1 MEKLITLFLFGI
13 SFSETTE
20 FMVSFLGLDAAK
32 VEITEKDTIFNGYE
46 AKSITFKTE
55 TVSASKTFFPV
66 DNTYHTIIKND
77 FSRILYFQKS
87 TSQPWLKNNLK
98 TSVVDNK
105 IFYENSSIEIPTNYL
120 NIFSLLE
127 LVNHITITEL
137 LDKQFYLDR
146 EGRRYTALFKKGENL
161 DELLLDLNV
170 LDEDVNSVIEETD
183 IFTWAVFREGAK
195 RILRIKNGKLVY
207 CEFSLGFVTMKAE
220 IVEK

>member
-20 FMVSFLGLDAAK
+20 FMVSFMGLDAAK
-32 VEITEKDTIFNGYE
+32 VSITVEEANYDGID
-46 AKSITFKTE
+46 AKSIIYE
-55 TVSASKTFFPV
+55 TQTISGAKSIFPV
-66 DNTYHTIIKND
+66 DNYYKTIVSND
-77 FSRILYFQKS
+77 FNKILYFEKL
-87 TSQPWLKNNLK
+87 TSQPWLENNLK

-105 IFYENSSIEIPTNYL
+105 IFYENSSIEIPTNFL

-127 LVNHITITEL
+127 LVNQITITEL
-137 LDKQFYLDR
+137 RDKQFYLDR
-146 EGRRYTALFKKGENL
+146 EGQRYIATFNKGKNL
-161 DELLLDLNV
+161 DELLLDLNL

-207 CEFSLGFVTMKAE
+207 CEFSLGFITMKARI
-220 IVEK
+220 IVK